1 MADEHDIGG
10 KTEKPP
16 EIPGR
21 PSRPSAAV
29 EKHTEDAAVTA
40 RGEAQVND
48 LRRRIDQI
56 DDQLMKLLNSR
67 SACAVEIG
75 RIKRH
80 IGMPVYQPEREKWI
94 LDRVERNNPGPLDR
108 GAVRRVFERVID
120 ESRRLERLAG
130 NAEERRTALA
140 RCTTR
145 ASRGSIGTGSQ
156 GRLGV
161 SRPSTGLSWDRG
173 TREGPEGMGMEQE
186 RGRYRGSSAL
196 PERALEPR

>member
-10 KTEKPP
+10 KSERPP
-16 EIPGR
+16 AAPAARAR
-21 PSRPSAAV
+21 PARAAEDAVSPEEAAV
-29 EKHTEDAAVTA
+29 RQ
-40 RGEAQVND
+40 RGESQVDD

-75 RIKRH
+75 RIKRQ

-94 LDRVERNNPGPLDR
+94 LERAERNNPGPLDS

-130 NAEERRTALA
+130 E
-140 RCTTR
+140 
-145 ASRGSIGTGSQ
+145 
-156 GRLGV
+156 
-161 SRPSTGLSWDRG
+161 
-173 TREGPEGMGMEQE
+173 
-186 RGRYRGSSAL
+186 
-196 PERALEPR
+196 ALERKDSETDDG

>member
-10 KTEKPP
+10 E
-16 EIPGR
+16 
-21 PSRPSAAV
+21 AAV
-29 EKHTEDAAVTA
+29 RE

-75 RIKRH
+75 RLKRQ

-94 LDRVERNNPGPLDR
+94 LERAERNNPGPLDS

-130 NAEERRTALA
+130 EVPETDGTDRESNGQQRTDN
-140 RCTTR
+140 
-145 ASRGSIGTGSQ
+145 G
-156 GRLGV
+156 
-161 SRPSTGLSWDRG
+161 
-173 TREGPEGMGMEQE
+173 
-186 RGRYRGSSAL
+186 
-196 PERALEPR
+196 

>member
-10 KTEKPP
+10 RSERPPAAPAAAKT
-16 EIPGR
+16 
-21 PSRPSAAV
+21 AAAGN
-29 EKHTEDAAVTA
+29 DAARAEDEAVRK

-75 RIKRH
+75 RIKRR

-94 LDRVERNNPGPLDR
+94 LERAERNNPGPLDS

-130 NAEERRTALA
+130 QAAGAE
-140 RCTTR
+140 
-145 ASRGSIGTGSQ
+145 
-156 GRLGV
+156 
-161 SRPSTGLSWDRG
+161 
-173 TREGPEGMGMEQE
+173 RE
-186 RGRYRGSSAL
+186 
-196 PERALEPR
+196 

>member
-10 KTEKPP
+10 KSDRPP
-16 EIPGR
+16 PL
-21 PSRPSAAV
+21 PAAAV
-29 EKHTEDAAVTA
+29 KPTAAAPAAPEPAVVQ

-80 IGMPVYQPEREKWI
+80 IGMAVYQPEREKWI
-94 LDRVERNNPGPLDR
+94 LDRAEKNNPGPLDSS
-108 GAVRRVFERVID
+108 AVRRMFERVID

-130 NAEERRTALA
+130 QAEGGKTE
-140 RCTTR
+140 
-145 ASRGSIGTGSQ
+145 
-156 GRLGV
+156 
-161 SRPSTGLSWDRG
+161 
-173 TREGPEGMGMEQE
+173 
-186 RGRYRGSSAL
+186 
-196 PERALEPR
+196 